1 MPTAVK
7 KSEYGRRHDRLRRR
21 GAKLN
26 DKALDQPFTEKGE
39 KKYQK
44 LKGRSYK
51 NLRKAEDIRNR
62 RDKKS

>member
-21 GAKLN
+21 GNELN
-26 DKALDQPFTEKGE
+26 EKALEQPFTEKGE

-44 LKGRSYK
+44 LKGRAYK
-51 NLRKAEDIRNR
+51 KLRKAKDIR
-62 RDKKS
+62 DKRS